1 MSQDGVIKQSSA
13 LPHVLPLSEITTS
26 KKKTSPVP
34 MTDYQQVQ
42 PQLLPRWLRLLLI
55 LVSLLLLLLNL
66 LLHSKTSGSGAFGTI
81 LSRLGP
87 SASEYF
93 DAKALMERI
102 IASEVAVGVPPMAH
116 VMAAVLDAFEVTHYG
131 ERSTN
136 HQLVSK

>member
-1 MSQDGVIKQSSA
+1 VSQDGVIKQSSA

-34 MTDYQQVQ
+34 MTDYQQV
-42 PQLLPRWLRLLLI
+42 
-55 LVSLLLLLLNL
+55 
-66 LLHSKTSGSGAFGTI
+66 GTI